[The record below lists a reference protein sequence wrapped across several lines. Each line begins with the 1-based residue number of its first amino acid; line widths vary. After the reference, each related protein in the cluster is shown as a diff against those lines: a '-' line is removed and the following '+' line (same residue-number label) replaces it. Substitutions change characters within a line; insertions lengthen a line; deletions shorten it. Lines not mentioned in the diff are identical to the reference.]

1 MTTSY
6 LFAYDTLDS
15 QISLPFN
22 MSIKTGVFFFLT
34 FCCIITPI
42 SGFTNSYYVMENRK
56 KSGENKSTL
65 RKMYSNN
72 HEKF

>member
-15 QISLPFN
+15 QISLSFN
-22 MSIKTGVFFFLT
+22 MSIKTSVLFFLT

-42 SGFTNSYYVMENRK
+42 SGITNSYYVMENRK
-56 KSGENKSTL
+56 KSAKNKNTL
-65 RKMYSNN
+65 RKMYPNN